1 MRKRCFEP
9 ATPQCARV
17 HVVAPER
24 RPMERVVG
32 REFGDFMRR
41 LHEEVTSKEPNGPF
55 DYDHQSGWI
64 HSPAARPV
72 D

>member
-9 ATPQCARV
+9 AAPQCARV
-17 HVVAPER
+17 QVVAPER

-41 LHEEVTSKEPNGPF
+41 LHEEVTSK
-55 DYDHQSGWI
+55 S
-64 HSPAARPV
+64 RTV
-72 D
+72 LLL

>member
-9 ATPQCARV
+9 ATTQCARV
-17 HVVAPER
+17 QVVAPG

-41 LHEEVTSKEPNGPF
+41 LHEEVTSKSRTVLLIMTINPDG
-55 DYDHQSGWI
+55 SLASI
-64 HSPAARPV
+64 ARR
-72 D
+72 